1 MKKKEYSY
9 SRVQKEKIVPYLQER
24 FKNVLTTPERK
35 GFTFE
40 ETGAFVDRIKV
51 TAPNGKTIV
60 ISADNFFEKNNIKS
74 TNQFNA
80 FMLENS
86 GGMSTEA
93 VESTY
98 ENKLVNDLVNI
109 QEGNTLTEEQKL
121 QAREDAEN
129 DFAGGFFAGIG
140 EKAREFGLDLITQQ
154 SGLGLSPTTSQNLG
168 RIVKWVW

>member
-1 MKKKEYSY
+1 MPENNNSTQELTYSQRRKLEQEQEKKKQEEINKN
-9 SRVQKEKIVPYLQER
+9 VQTGTYTADDYLPTSKSTEDKSTIYQFDPKEGKQLFESTEEKIVPYLQER

-40 ETGAFVDRIKV
+40 ETGFGVDRIKV

-60 ISADNFFEKNNIKS
+60 ISADNLLEKNNIKS

-98 ENKLVNDLVNI
+98 EN
-109 QEGNTLTEEQKL
+109 
-121 QAREDAEN
+121 
-129 DFAGGFFAGIG
+129 
-140 EKAREFGLDLITQQ
+140 
-154 SGLGLSPTTSQNLG
+154 
-168 RIVKWVW
+168 